1 MSAGE
6 NNAARRPGRLTA
18 CVALVAAAAV
28 LVTLVLL
35 IIRNVTALFLVLVAL
50 AVFGAAGWIALTR
63 RGALKVIAVV
73 VLLAALAGG
82 AVALITMGA
91 IDELVAFCLA
101 IAVFSLAARHALQS
115 DAEAVANAG
124 RQEAPATRPQRGSG
138 KAVLLMNPK
147 SGGGKVEKFN
157 LVEEAR
163 SRGIEPLLLGPS
175 DDLRALAHQAA
186 ASADVIG
193 MAGGDGSQALVAQ
206 VAMEHGLPYVCVPA
220 GTRNHLALD
229 LGLDRDDVVGSLDA
243 FANPVERRIDLAFV
257 NDRIFVNNVSLGIYA
272 EIVQSDA
279 YRDAKLETV
288 QNMLPELLGPRATP
302 FDLRFQGPD
311 GGEQRSAQLLL
322 VSNNRYVLDR
332 LGAIGSRPRMDEGM
346 LGIVAVQIDDAAAA
360 ARLLSL
366 QALGQLHRFEG
377 WLEWEA
383 TEFEVGSGS
392 PVATGIDGEGIML
405 EPALRFRIVPAALG
419 VRLPP
424 DLPGLSPAAV
434 RPGLTSSSL
443 RQLWRIAAGR
453 TEPQSG
459 ELRS

>member
-1 MSAGE
+1 
-6 NNAARRPGRLTA
+6 
-18 CVALVAAAAV
+18 
-28 LVTLVLL
+28 
-35 IIRNVTALFLVLVAL
+35 
-50 AVFGAAGWIALTR
+50 
-63 RGALKVIAVV
+63 
-73 VLLAALAGG
+73 
-82 AVALITMGA
+82 
-91 IDELVAFCLA
+91 
-101 IAVFSLAARHALQS
+101 
-115 DAEAVANAG
+115 
-124 RQEAPATRPQRGSG
+124 
-138 KAVLLMNPK
+138 
-147 SGGGKVEKFN
+147 
-157 LVEEAR
+157 
-163 SRGIEPLLLGPS
+163 
-175 DDLRALAHQAA
+175 
-186 ASADVIG
+186 
-193 MAGGDGSQALVAQ
+193 
-206 VAMEHGLPYVCVPA
+206 
-220 GTRNHLALD
+220 
-229 LGLDRDDVVGSLDA
+229 
-243 FANPVERRIDLAFV
+243 V

-443 RQLWRIAAGR
+443 RQLWRIAAGQ

-459 ELRS
+459 GLRS